1 MPFFPGISRSRSEG
15 VRIGA
20 ATVSLLFAFSMTAG
34 CASRPPMASMAPG
47 PTIDH
52 GFPGVS
58 VSGGES
64 QSPRIH
70 GPEAENSH
78 RIYTEVPPPAPS
90 PPQTPSPPKKPPGP
104 LQKTVYFSFN
114 SARLSYWDEVVL
126 DSLARELKGRPYR
139 VLLLHGSTDPT
150 GSEAYNKKLG
160 FRRSLAVKRY
170 LISRGIPAKK
180 LRALSWGDRKA
191 RLFSACRRKSP
202 LCHSQSR
209 SVRIEIMGE
218 KGASLP

>member
-1 MPFFPGISRSRSEG
+1 MTFFPGISRSLSER
-15 VRIGA
+15 VRIGG
-20 ATVSLLFAFSMTAG
+20 ATVTLLLAFSLTAG

-47 PTIDH
+47 PTTDH

-58 VSGGES
+58 VTAGES
-64 QSPRIH
+64 QWPRIH
-70 GPEAENSH
+70 GPEAENNH
-78 RIYTEVPPPAPS
+78 RIYTEVPPPAPPT
-90 PPQTPSPPKKPPGP
+90 PPAPHKKTHGP

-114 SARLSYWDEVVL
+114 SSRLSYWDEVVL
-126 DSLARELKGRPYR
+126 DRLAQELKGRTYR
-139 VLLLHGSTDPT
+139 ALFLHGSTDPT

-160 FRRSLAVKRY
+160 LRRSLAVKRY
-170 LISRGIPAKK
+170 LISRGIPARK

-209 SVRIEIMGE
+209 SVRIDIMGE
-218 KGASLP
+218 KSASSP